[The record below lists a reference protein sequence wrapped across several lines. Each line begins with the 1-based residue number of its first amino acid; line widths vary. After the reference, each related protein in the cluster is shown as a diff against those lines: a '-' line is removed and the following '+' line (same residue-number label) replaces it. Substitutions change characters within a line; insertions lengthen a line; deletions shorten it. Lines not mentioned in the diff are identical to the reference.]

1 MDLVNNHMSML
12 KKQAKPLCPSLT
24 FIIVKMLK
32 YHCDEIPKDLRS
44 LAQKYAAFVNKKAKH
59 S

>member
-1 MDLVNNHMSML
+1 ML